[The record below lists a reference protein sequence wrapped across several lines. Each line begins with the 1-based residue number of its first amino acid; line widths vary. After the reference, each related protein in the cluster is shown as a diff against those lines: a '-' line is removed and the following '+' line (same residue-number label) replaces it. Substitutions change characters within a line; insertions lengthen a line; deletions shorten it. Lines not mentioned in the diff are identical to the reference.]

1 MLTFETLLVKEL
13 QKQQSR
19 AEFCD
24 IVLQTRGVSVPV
36 HSCVLSAF
44 SPWLCGALSAM
55 PSLRNGQRRL
65 IEVQALEACTLLS
78 LVSLLYSGQLN
89 EDKEE
94 VLSAACKLGIDIPQQ
109 VSKRP
114 ATERNT
120 QTECMKEMAE
130 RECQTEAVPSECQNP
145 KEIIESVHL
154 IGTSSW
160 RTDQGLCT
168 YTDGSDITLATLQNI
183 QGNPENMPSFQVMDV
198 VPENAV
204 YPTVSGP
211 ASLPQVYVCPSSAS
225 HQQPPNPLPPHPYP
239 SHSTN
244 VEPLARE
251 GQPALGG
258 ILEGEEC
265 VLEAFARFENNIP
278 GFINYFLDTN
288 IVQSAGQREQ
298 SQRGMR
304 GDVKTEGRVRRA
316 GARGGFALKG
326 EGLRICKREQNMNRY
341 GRVARSAWM
350 GQGGGR
356 VGRMLDTRQMFKNQ
370 EMLKRRRQGR
380 GAKKE
385 EGEGGRSRGRPR
397 QRHTGS
403 RGRLV
408 EPVCQDTAPPQ
419 RRRRGRPRKRP
430 LPKPDVSQNFSGIS
444 PPDQKTLNPPALS
457 MLHTAALPAANQTSL
472 TQPMDWL
479 IDDVIAQ
486 LPFMPSNQN
495 GITVDSNMDHTRTQS
510 SVKLTDL
517 GIIQPQSEGELTDI
531 LDSFLRTFEQ
541 HVGVCDSDVQDGMV
555 PNITDG
561 TRTCGQTYTVH
572 TNAHA
577 TSVNTTTQGSK
588 ASLSKNRPRV
598 SSARRPQK
606 PSRFW
611 QVSGVKMEKST
622 GQQSEQKPKSGRMTR
637 SQSRKRK
644 LDVIEELPRRDEL
657 PTKRKRKR
665 KEEQTEKTKVDASL
679 LKEKKRKK
687 KTSRLHSEEKCT
699 GSTADSSCS
708 VASTLSKV
716 INAASGQNVKCV
728 TQTTKALDRSKS
740 SELHAHKVS
749 SLVKE
754 KQVGHAKRDTSETL
768 LEGSTLKVQCSTGSS
783 QPKLSATK
791 NKSTGSRPA
800 LSAFELMKKILE
812 NHQKREEEHKGK
824 DNRMWTVKRQKGKER
839 LTNAHV
845 RGAEVK
851 MTENKEKNARIR
863 VEGHNKSRINQKDKE
878 RSGRIKEAG
887 NQKNIFLQQNLPSAN
902 GCSMSKVERLM
913 EDDYSKPR
921 SETADSL
928 NDSPL
933 QRCSTEGI
941 VLKNTADKS
950 FVSHAQEPT
959 TPLEKLGNPQGS
971 IAISEEDEDVDV
983 VEVSSSLSESFS
995 VPPITADI
1003 VLSTEDSD
1011 EDDEIDVISLGSN

>member
-65 IEVQALEACTLLS
+65 IEVQAVEACTLLS

-120 QTECMKEMAE
+120 QTECMKEMVE

-145 KEIIESVHL
+145 KETIESVHL

-198 VPENAV
+198 VPENAM
-204 YPTVSGP
+204 YPTASGP
-211 ASLPQVYVCPSSAS
+211 ASLP
-225 HQQPPNPLPPHPYP
+225 
-239 SHSTN
+239 
-244 VEPLARE
+244 
-251 GQPALGG
+251 
-258 ILEGEEC
+258 
-265 VLEAFARFENNIP
+265 
-278 GFINYFLDTN
+278 
-288 IVQSAGQREQ
+288 
-298 SQRGMR
+298 
-304 GDVKTEGRVRRA
+304 
-316 GARGGFALKG
+316 
-326 EGLRICKREQNMNRY
+326 
-341 GRVARSAWM
+341 
-350 GQGGGR
+350 
-356 VGRMLDTRQMFKNQ
+356 
-370 EMLKRRRQGR
+370 
-380 GAKKE
+380 
-385 EGEGGRSRGRPR
+385 
-397 QRHTGS
+397 
-403 RGRLV
+403 
-408 EPVCQDTAPPQ
+408 QDTAPPQ

-517 GIIQPQSEGELTDI
+517 GIVQPQSEGELTDI

-555 PNITDG
+555 HNITDG
-561 TRTCGQTYTVH
+561 TRTCGQSYTVH

-665 KEEQTEKTKVDASL
+665 KKEQTEKTKVDASL

-687 KTSRLHSEEKCT
+687 KTGRLHSEEKCT

-708 VASTLSKV
+708 VASALSKV
-716 INAASGQNVKCV
+716 INTASGQNVKCV

-768 LEGSTLKVQCSTGSS
+768 LEGSTLKAQCSTGSS

-824 DNRMWTVKRQKGKER
+824 DNRMWTVKKQKGKER

-851 MTENKEKNARIR
+851 ITENKEKNARIR

-887 NQKNIFLQQNLPSAN
+887 NQKNVFLQQNLPSAN
-902 GCSMSKVERLM
+902 GCSMSKGERLM
-913 EDDYSKPR
+913 EDGYSKPR

-941 VLKNTADKS
+941 VLTNTADKS

-1011 EDDEIDVISLGSN
+1011 EDDEIDVINLGSN

>member
-1 MLTFETLLVKEL
+1 MLTFETLIVKEL

-44 SPWLCGALSAM
+44 SPWLCGVLSAM
-55 PSLRNGQRRL
+55 PSPRNGQRRL
-65 IEVQALEACTLLS
+65 IEVQAVEACTLLS

-109 VSKRP
+109 ISKRP
-114 ATERNT
+114 ATEGNT
-120 QTECMKEMAE
+120 QTECMKEVAE

-145 KEIIESVHL
+145 KETIESVNL

-168 YTDGSDITLATLQNI
+168 YTDGSDITLAKLQNI

-198 VPENAV
+198 VPESAM
-204 YPTVSGP
+204 YPTASGP
-211 ASLPQVYVCPSSAS
+211 ACLPQVY
-225 HQQPPNPLPPHPYP
+225 
-239 SHSTN
+239 
-244 VEPLARE
+244 
-251 GQPALGG
+251 
-258 ILEGEEC
+258 
-265 VLEAFARFENNIP
+265 
-278 GFINYFLDTN
+278 
-288 IVQSAGQREQ
+288 
-298 SQRGMR
+298 
-304 GDVKTEGRVRRA
+304 
-316 GARGGFALKG
+316 
-326 EGLRICKREQNMNRY
+326 
-341 GRVARSAWM
+341 
-350 GQGGGR
+350 
-356 VGRMLDTRQMFKNQ
+356 
-370 EMLKRRRQGR
+370 
-380 GAKKE
+380 
-385 EGEGGRSRGRPR
+385 
-397 QRHTGS
+397 
-403 RGRLV
+403 
-408 EPVCQDTAPPQ
+408 DTAPPQ

-430 LPKPDVSQNFSGIS
+430 LPKPDVSQNFSGIT
-444 PPDQKTLNPPALS
+444 PPDQKTLNPPAPS

-495 GITVDSNMDHTRTQS
+495 GITVDSDMDHTRTQS

-541 HVGVCDSDVQDGMV
+541 HVGVCDSDIQDGMV

-561 TRTCGQTYTVH
+561 TQTCEQSYAVH
-572 TNAHA
+572 TNARA
-577 TSVNTTTQGSK
+577 TSVNTKTQGSK

-598 SSARRPQK
+598 SSTCIPQK
-606 PSRFW
+606 PSCFW

-644 LDVIEELPRRDEL
+644 LDVFEELSRRDEL
-657 PTKRKRKR
+657 PAKRKRKR
-665 KEEQTEKTKVDASL
+665 KKYQLEKTKVDSSL
-679 LKEKKRKK
+679 PKEKKRKK
-687 KTSRLHSEEKCT
+687 KTNRLDSEENFS
-699 GSTADSSCS
+699 GSTADSSCGVS
-708 VASTLSKV
+708 SALSKV
-716 INAASGQNVKCV
+716 KKTASGQNVKCV
-728 TQTTKALDRSKS
+728 TQTTKTLDRSQS

-754 KQVGHAKRDTSETL
+754 KQVGNAKKDTTETL
-768 LEGSTLKVQCSTGSS
+768 LEGSTLKVQYSTG
-783 QPKLSATK
+783 KLSATK

-812 NHQKREEEHKGK
+812 NHQKREEEHKGNN
-824 DNRMWTVKRQKGKER
+824 NRMWTVKKQKGKER
-839 LTNAHV
+839 LTNTHV
-845 RGAEVK
+845 RAAKVK
-851 MTENKEKNARIR
+851 MTENKEKNAKIR
-863 VEGHNKSRINQKDKE
+863 VEGQNKSRINQKDEE

-887 NQKNIFLQQNLPSAN
+887 NQKNIFLQQNLPSVN
-902 GCSMSKVERLM
+902 GCSMSNGERLM
-913 EDDYSKPR
+913 EDSYSKPR
-921 SETADSL
+921 FETADSL
-928 NDSPL
+928 NDSSS
-933 QRCSTEGI
+933 QRCSTEAI
-941 VLKNTADKS
+941 VLKNTTY
-950 FVSHAQEPT
+950 FVSHAQDPT

-971 IAISEEDEDVDV
+971 IAISEEEEDVDV

-995 VPPITADI
+995 VLPIAADT

>member
-1 MLTFETLLVKEL
+1 MLTFETLIVKEL

-44 SPWLCGALSAM
+44 SPWLCGVLSAM
-55 PSLRNGQRRL
+55 PSPRNGQRRL
-65 IEVQALEACTLLS
+65 IEVQAVEACTLLS

-109 VSKRP
+109 ISKRP
-114 ATERNT
+114 ATEGNT
-120 QTECMKEMAE
+120 QTECMKEVAE

-145 KEIIESVHL
+145 KETIESVNL

-168 YTDGSDITLATLQNI
+168 YTDGSDITLAKLQNI

-198 VPENAV
+198 VPESAM
-204 YPTVSGP
+204 YPTASGP
-211 ASLPQVYVCPSSAS
+211 ACLPQVYVCPPSAS
-225 HQQPPNPLPPHPYP
+225 YQQPPTPLPLHPYP

-258 ILEGEEC
+258 VSEGEEC

-288 IVQSAGQREQ
+288 IAQGAGQREQ

-304 GDVKTEGRVRRA
+304 GDVKTEGRVRRV
-316 GARGGFALKG
+316 GARGGVALKG
-326 EGLRICKREQNMNRY
+326 EGLRICKREQNMNRC
-341 GRVARSAWM
+341 GRVARSAWL

-370 EMLKRRRQGR
+370 EKLKRRQQGR
-380 GAKKE
+380 GAMKE

-397 QRHTGS
+397 QRQTGS

-430 LPKPDVSQNFSGIS
+430 LPKPDVSQNFSGIT
-444 PPDQKTLNPPALS
+444 PPDQKTLNPPAPS

-495 GITVDSNMDHTRTQS
+495 GITVDSDMDHTRTQS

-541 HVGVCDSDVQDGMV
+541 HVGVCDSDIQDGMV

-561 TRTCGQTYTVH
+561 TQTCEQSYAVH
-572 TNAHA
+572 TNARA
-577 TSVNTTTQGSK
+577 TSVNTKTQGSK

-598 SSARRPQK
+598 SSTCIPQK
-606 PSRFW
+606 PSCFW

-644 LDVIEELPRRDEL
+644 LDVFEELSRRDEL
-657 PTKRKRKR
+657 PAKRKRKR
-665 KEEQTEKTKVDASL
+665 KKYQLEKTKVDSSL
-679 LKEKKRKK
+679 PKEKKRKK
-687 KTSRLHSEEKCT
+687 KTNRLDSEENFS
-699 GSTADSSCS
+699 GSTADSSCGVS
-708 VASTLSKV
+708 SALSKV
-716 INAASGQNVKCV
+716 KKTASGQNVKCV
-728 TQTTKALDRSKS
+728 TQTTKTLDRSQS

-754 KQVGHAKRDTSETL
+754 KQVGNAKKDTTETL
-768 LEGSTLKVQCSTGSS
+768 LEGSTLKVQYSTG
-783 QPKLSATK
+783 KLSATK

-812 NHQKREEEHKGK
+812 NHQKREEEHKGNN
-824 DNRMWTVKRQKGKER
+824 NRMWTVKKQKGKER
-839 LTNAHV
+839 LTNTHV
-845 RGAEVK
+845 RAAKVK
-851 MTENKEKNARIR
+851 MTENKEKNAKIR
-863 VEGHNKSRINQKDKE
+863 VEGQNKSRINQKDEE

-887 NQKNIFLQQNLPSAN
+887 NQKNIFLQQNLPSVN
-902 GCSMSKVERLM
+902 GCSMSNGERLM
-913 EDDYSKPR
+913 EDSYSKPR
-921 SETADSL
+921 FETADSL
-928 NDSPL
+928 NDSSS
-933 QRCSTEGI
+933 QRCSTEAI
-941 VLKNTADKS
+941 VLKNTTY
-950 FVSHAQEPT
+950 FVSHAQDPT

-971 IAISEEDEDVDV
+971 IAISEEEEDVDV

-995 VPPITADI
+995 VLPIAADT